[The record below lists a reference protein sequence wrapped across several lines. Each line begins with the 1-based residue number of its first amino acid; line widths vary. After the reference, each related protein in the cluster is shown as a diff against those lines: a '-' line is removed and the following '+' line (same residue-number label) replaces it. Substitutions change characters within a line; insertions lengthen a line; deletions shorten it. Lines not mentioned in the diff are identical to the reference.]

1 MRPYYNR
8 AVKKNRFHL
17 YAAVCIA
24 LSLAL
29 PSFAQ
34 TLPSDILNAIFNL
47 TGTAGA
53 VSEIT
58 ATPNPVQ
65 TRELVV
71 AEASGSS
78 IAETAVFTWYINET
92 KRSDLSG
99 PGANVAAFV
108 APDEPGSLRIRVD
121 KKAGNAATTSTERI
135 FPVEL
140 SALSRAYR
148 QLETQ
153 ADELILKRNE
163 ALFSIDFSINIT
175 PETPRPGEDVLLA
188 LQSFQ
193 FDAKSAEIAWFSNG
207 KRVAGGRGVTEAS
220 VRMGSGSSPL
230 EIRATAVTPNGRR
243 AEKTRYISSSDI
255 SFYWWTDAY
264 IPNWYKGK
272 ALPSPGA
279 TILIQARPNLPAS
292 LSESLAYTWLINGE
306 AIREAS
312 GKNKSIFPYTLPANG
327 RRPDEIKVIVQN
339 TQRTILQEAAF
350 LVPESDYQV
359 NLYEVKPLEGM
370 DVSRAIQAMRKSA
383 GGAFD
388 LIAEPFFI
396 PRSALLS
403 LNYRWNL
410 DGSELPNKN
419 TKEPWLLTVTSAK
432 ESVGLHRIELLIEDR
447 ARQRAELSRQLTV
460 ELE

>member
-1 MRPYYNR
+1 MKPYYNK
-8 AVKKNRFHL
+8 AVKKNCFHV

-29 PSFAQ
+29 PTFAQ
-34 TLPSDILNAIFNL
+34 TLPSNILNAIYNL

-53 VSEIT
+53 ATEIT
-58 ATPNPVQ
+58 VTPNPIQ
-65 TRELVV
+65 TQELVV
-71 AEASGSS
+71 AELGGSS
-78 IAETAVFTWYINET
+78 VAETAVFTWYINGT
-92 KRSDLSG
+92 KRNDLSG
-99 PGANVAAFV
+99 PDANVAAFV
-108 APDEPGSLRIRVD
+108 APSEPGSLRIRVD
-121 KKAGNAATTSTERI
+121 KKAGKAATTSIEQI

-140 SALSRAYR
+140 SALSRAYQ
-148 QLETQ
+148 QLGTQ
-153 ADELILKRNE
+153 ADELILKRDE
-163 ALFSIDFSINIT
+163 ALLSIDFSINIT
-175 PETPRPGEDVLLA
+175 PETPRPGEDVLLE
-188 LQSFQ
+188 LRSFQ
-193 FDAKSAEIAWFSNG
+193 FDAKSAEITWFSNG
-207 KRVAGGRGVTEAS
+207 KRIAGGRGVTEAA
-220 VRMGSGSSPL
+220 VRMGNGSTPL
-230 EIRATAVTPNGRR
+230 EIRATAATPDGRR

-255 SFYWWTDAY
+255 SFYWWTDTY
-264 IPNWYKGK
+264 VPNWYKGK

-292 LSESLAYTWLINGE
+292 LLESLSYTWFINDG

-312 GKNKSIFPYTLPANG
+312 GRNKSIFPYTLPANG

-339 TQRTILQEAAF
+339 TQRTILQEATF
-350 LVPESDYQV
+350 IVPESDYQI
-359 NLYEVKPLEGM
+359 NLYEVKPFEGV

-396 PRSALLS
+396 PRSTLTS

-410 DGSELPNKN
+410 DGSELSNKN

-447 ARQRAELSRQLTV
+447 VGQGAELSRQLTV